1 MISGDLPLENFLT
14 TALIQ
19 FIHIISLQDNQI
31 TLSDNF
37 DAFISSKYSIT
48 AGYFARAVV
57 NNILTGGQ
65 METSAVDIDEDD
77 DGNVDKCTVS

>member
-1 MISGDLPLENFLT
+1 M
-14 TALIQ
+14 
-19 FIHIISLQDNQI
+19 
-31 TLSDNF
+31 TLSDNL